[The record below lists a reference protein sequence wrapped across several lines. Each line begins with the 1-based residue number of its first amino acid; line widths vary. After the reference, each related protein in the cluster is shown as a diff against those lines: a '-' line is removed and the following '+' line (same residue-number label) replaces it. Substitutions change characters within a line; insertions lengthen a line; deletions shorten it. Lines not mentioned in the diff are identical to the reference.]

1 MDSGGGLELRV
12 HVVRVPKLLGGLLLG
27 LFSLFDGRGK
37 KATPAPPEE

>member
-27 LFSLFDGRGK
+27 LIGLFDRRGK
-37 KATPAPPEE
+37 EAAPPSEE